1 MTNRPEPSPV
11 PATPHYEHRDSGKRC
26 LAGHQEGD
34 WRNPTPLPPCIICTC
49 GEHVRPEKWDA
60 HTNVA
65 PVPAVPAQ
73 DVSNEQATWMIEEYE
88 SRCRD
93 LEAATSQSQRQ
104 RESEYLTRF
113 CEDAFPIVAA
123 ALQRVTRERDEARAR
138 DKDAADAAAHNARL
152 ASEMADD
159 NAALRSR
166 LAEVEGALTFAQ
178 KCYVAADLA
187 GPNPILHLEL
197 PREAKV
203 SADLLHTLTDAAAL
217 ARPTTEPKCETCG
230 APGTMVDGVP
240 LFACGC
246 HARRPTTE
254 D

>member
-1 MTNRPEPSPV
+1 MTTTSGDRPEPSPV
-11 PATPHYEHRDSGKRC
+11 PATPRYEHRDSGKRC

-73 DVSNEQATWMIEEYE
+73 DVMALVDDYGQAKTAGAV
-88 SRCRD
+88 S
-93 LEAATSQSQRQ
+93 LAAAY
-104 RESEYLTRF
+104 RERLL
-113 CEDAFPIVAA
+113 A
-123 ALQRVTRERDEARAR
+123 ALQEARAR

-166 LAEVEGALTFAQ
+166 LAEAEGALTFAQ

-217 ARPTTEPKCETCG
+217 ARPTTEGK
-230 APGTMVDGVP
+230 
-240 LFACGC
+240 
-246 HARRPTTE
+246 
-254 D
+254 